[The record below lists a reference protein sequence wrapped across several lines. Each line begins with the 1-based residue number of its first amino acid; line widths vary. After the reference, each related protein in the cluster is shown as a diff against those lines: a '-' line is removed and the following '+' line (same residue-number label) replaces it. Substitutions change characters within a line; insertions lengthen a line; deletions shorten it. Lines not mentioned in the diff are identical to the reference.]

1 MSVERVSYHVTC
13 GRYRF
18 LQVVGAEQV
27 SYLVI
32 SGRYRYLRIVG
43 AERVSY
49 LIMSGQYLPVVSAE
63 RVSYLEMSNFR
74 KANSVPA
81 TGNPSSPSIG
91 TFTMS
96 VHN

>member
-1 MSVERVSYHVTC
+1 MSYLVMSGQYRYLPVVSTER
-13 GRYRF
+13 
-18 LQVVGAEQV
+18 V